1 MSATVAW
8 HEGRPMSAGESVTR
22 WIDQL
27 KEGDREAA
35 ERLWERYFARL
46 VRLARGWLQ
55 HTPRQAADEEDV
67 ALGAFASFCRRA
79 EEGRFPRLSDRD
91 DLWQLL
97 VVIAYRKSC
106 NQIAHEGRR
115 RPAGGTVQHASACEG
130 AEGAL
135 FADVIGRGPSPELAA
150 QTAEECRRRLAAL
163 DDEVLRRVAVW
174 KMEGHTNEEIAAK
187 LGRSL
192 PTVERKLAL
201 IRGRWLQELTP

>member
-1 MSATVAW
+1 MSVTVAW
-8 HEGRPMSAGESVTR
+8 DGGRPMTAGDSVSR
-22 WIDQL
+22 WIDRL
-27 KEGDREAA
+27 KAGDPDAA
-35 ERLWERYFARL
+35 QRLWERYFGRL
-46 VRLARGWLQ
+46 VRLARRWLQ

-79 EEGRFPRLSDRD
+79 EEGRFTRLFDRD

-97 VVIAYRKSC
+97 VLIAYRKSC

-115 RPAGGTVQHASACEG
+115 RPEGGTVQHASARSD
-130 AEGAL
+130 AEGTL
-135 FADVIGRGPSPELAA
+135 FADVRGRGPSPELAA
-150 QTAEECRRRLAAL
+150 QTAEEWRRRLEAL

-174 KMEGHTNEEIAAK
+174 KMEGHTNEEIAAL

-201 IRGRWLQELTP
+201 IRGRWLEELSP